1 MSRSRFTA
9 TALAAALLA
18 CPPLASALEWEP
30 FVDPYGNIF
39 PAIELA
45 TATME
50 PDPEEA
56 DPTIIGDQHGF
67 IGAYV
72 DAPAGTRFELTIRV
86 PGYARDS
93 RLSGTLPRGVE
104 GPFTLNPVISWDY
117 TALAQVRQPKP
128 AIVEF
133 ELSIDGARAE
143 QRTQRVRMR
152 SVNDVLFYIDEEGE
166 ENDLDFNWLFAAYVN
181 EDHPIVDEILRDALA
196 TGIVEAFSG
205 YQAEDPDDVL
215 KQVYAIWHVLQ
226 QRGIRYSSITRTSS
240 EHEQVY
246 SQHVRF
252 LDESLAMSQAN
263 CADGTVLLASILR
276 KIDIHPALVMVPGH
290 MFLGFQLDEE
300 GEQMAFLETTMLGD
314 VHSGQG
320 ARLQKLR
327 QGMRIDV
334 DHDASLE
341 SFAAALDSGQSQVEE
356 AGDAFDNE
364 HSAEYQI
371 IDVKAARAAG
381 VMPITR

>member
-1 MSRSRFTA
+1 MQVSRSIVAGFVVA
-9 TALAAALLA
+9 SLA
-18 CPPLASALEWEP
+18 CPLPAATLTWEP
-30 FVDPYGNIF
+30 FVDPYGQVF
-39 PAIELA
+39 PALELA
-45 TATME
+45 TATMA

-56 DPTIIGDQHGF
+56 DPTIVGDQHGLM
-67 IGAYV
+67 GVYL
-72 DAPAGTRFELTIRV
+72 DAPAGTRFELTVRV

-93 RLSGTLPRGVE
+93 RLSGALPRGVE
-104 GPFTLNPVISWDY
+104 GPFALNPVIAWDY
-117 TALAQVRQPKP
+117 TALAQIKQPKP
-128 AIVEF
+128 AIVEY
-133 ELSIDGARAE
+133 ELSINGARPE

-181 EDHPIVDEILRDALA
+181 EDHPVVDEILRDALA
-196 TGIVEAFSG
+196 TGIVDSFSG

-246 SQHVRF
+246 SQHIRF
-252 LDESLAMSQAN
+252 LDESIAMSQAN

-300 GEQMAFLETTMLGD
+300 GEQLAFLETTMLGD
-314 VHSGQG
+314 VHAGQG
-320 ARLQKLR
+320 ARLKKLR

-341 SFAAALDSGQSQVEE
+341 SFAAALERGQEQVDE
-356 AGDAFDNE
+356 AGDAFDDE
-364 HSAEYQI
+364 HRAEYQI
-371 IDVKAARAAG
+371 IDVQAARAAG